1 MFDFGRGR
9 KALENR
15 QNLDDDRIVT
25 LERMV
30 KESSTSAE
38 EAERKYD
45 EVGTSQAILS
55 LNSESDL
62 IISKVPLS

>member
-1 MFDFGRGR
+1 MFDFCRGR

-25 LERMV
+25 LERMI
-30 KESSTSAE
+30 KESTATAE

-45 EVGTSQAILS
+45 EVGM
-55 LNSESDL
+55 
-62 IISKVPLS
+62 